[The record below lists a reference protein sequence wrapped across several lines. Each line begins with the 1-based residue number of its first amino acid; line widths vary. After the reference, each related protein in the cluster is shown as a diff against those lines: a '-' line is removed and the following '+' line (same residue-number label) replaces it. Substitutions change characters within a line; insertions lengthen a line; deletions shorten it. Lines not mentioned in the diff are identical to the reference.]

1 MKSAWALALIAIL
14 VFAVSLPVYVRYSI
28 ESEAS
33 GEEFFFGVTY
43 GSNTTREAKILI
55 DKVKGYTNLFIVDSW
70 DISTNETALKSRKE
84 NKNHFT
90 PISKQPSAQLLVDC
104 CFG

>member
-1 MKSAWALALIAIL
+1 MVSVFILPIAYVQYLI
-14 VFAVSLPVYVRYSI
+14 
-28 ESEAS
+28 EKEAS
-33 GEEFFFGVTY
+33 NEEFFFGVTY
-43 GSNTTREAKILI
+43 GSNTSSETKLLI
-55 DKVKGYTNLFIVDSW
+55 DKVKEYTNLFIVDSW

-90 PISKQPSAQLLVDC
+90 PISKQPSAQLLVDW